1 MSNDRTIGRVVLVD
15 SYKAVVEI
23 DKDIKSLTKTAFTG
37 TYDFARIN
45 SYVIIPVGSSKIV
58 GMISRVQLT
67 EEAEGPT
74 SKTMI
79 VLPQAKRIM
88 TVTMIGTI
96 EERPG
101 GRREFY
107 QGVIS
112 FPALDNPVWFIEKE
126 DLDILFDKSPSG
138 EDSKYRIPIGT
149 SIAFPE
155 YQVRI
160 DPDAFFGKH
169 AAVIGSTGSGK
180 SCTIASLLQSIFE
193 MKDVKNAHFVI
204 LDTNGEYGEVFKGHK
219 QPDDF
224 LHVQEL
230 KIPYWFMN
238 FDDFRILFRASEGTQ
253 APVLHNAILDAKNES
268 AEIKTYSLESQI
280 IENRVRAFKEQINK
294 QGTAQ
299 QTYHNRG
306 NTAKVISEL
315 IKFIEKQ
322 INKRDDNNA
331 KDVFNEIL
339 NELKTLQS
347 NGFDDTQKDTTRNN
361 PNYIGDITTQ
371 ELEAGLKLENKML
384 TEILPKLRAVSQ
396 SKGFELS
403 IDTPSYFE
411 RSNLLG
417 KSLQRAM
424 EVEPG
429 KEDRRL
435 AEYCATLKLRID
447 RFFSD
452 KRYDFLFHEYK
463 KYPHPLASF
472 LRYIFGRLQQAPAN
486 NTFPEEVKTDL
497 PYLNELE
504 GNNRRNYQVIIIDL
518 HLLASEIL
526 ENITALL
533 GRIILDFLQR
543 IRGPAEIKDEN
554 TGEKTPVEE
563 TRGEFPVVLILE
575 EAQNYIK
582 EARSQEQESPS
593 KLVFERIARE
603 GRKYGLSLVIAS
615 QRLSDLSKTALSQCN
630 SFIVHRLQNPEDLR
644 YFREIVPEIHSIL
657 LEQLP
662 SLASQT
668 ALILG
673 ECVRAPMHVKIRT
686 ASPKPQSKNPELWKH
701 WISKAPFEPDFE
713 KICSDW
719 EKGVKEKE

>member
-15 SYKAVVEI
+15 SYKAIVEI
-23 DKDIKSLTKTAFTG
+23 DKDLKSLTKTAFTG

-79 VLPQAKRIM
+79 VLTQAKRIM

-101 GRREFY
+101 GGREFY

-112 FPALDNPVWFIEKE
+112 FPTLDNPVWFIEKE
-126 DLDILFDKSPSG
+126 ELDILFDKSVSG
-138 EDSKYRIPIGT
+138 KDSKYRISIGT

-180 SCTIASLLQSIFE
+180 SCTIASILQSIFE
-193 MKDVKNAHFVI
+193 MENVKNAHFII
-204 LDTNGEYGEVFKGHK
+204 LDTNGEYDKVFKVHK
-219 QPDDF
+219 QPYDF
-224 LHVQEL
+224 LHIRDL

-253 APVLHNAILDAKNES
+253 APVLQTAILHAKNET
-268 AEIKTYSLESQI
+268 AETKIFTIESQVI
-280 IENRVRAFKEQINK
+280 DRMISNLVSQFQNVSGGIYYNRQNAYKSFCSLKSYISSVKTKCATTSNDAAKILDEMINK
-294 QGTAQ
+294 LGELENLA
-299 QTYHNRG
+299 NLKSI
-306 NTAKVISEL
+306 NSEP
-315 IKFIEKQ
+315 
-322 INKRDDNNA
+322 ND
-331 KDVFNEIL
+331 
-339 NELKTLQS
+339 
-347 NGFDDTQKDTTRNN
+347 RNN
-361 PNYIGDITTQ
+361 YKKDIEAE
-371 ELEAGLKLENKML
+371 ELEAVLHIRQDFEKNL
-384 TEILPKLRAVSQ
+384 LPKLRTCGQVT
-396 SKGFELS
+396 GYELNVDS
-403 IDTPSYFE
+403 PSYFD
-411 RSNLLG
+411 RVDFRNR
-417 KSLQRAM
+417 SLQEAM
-424 EVEPG
+424 DVEG
-429 KEDRRL
+429 RGDRRME
-435 AEYCATLKLRID
+435 EYCATLKLRID

-452 KRYDFLFHEYK
+452 KRYDFLFHEYRK
-463 KYPHPLASF
+463 HPHPLASF

-486 NTFPEEVKTDL
+486 NTFPEDVKTDL

-554 TGEKTPVEE
+554 TEEKIQLEE

-603 GRKYGLSLVIAS
+603 GRKYGLSLVVAS
-615 QRLSDLSKTALSQCN
+615 QRLSDLSKVVLSQCN

-644 YFREIVPEIHSIL
+644 YFKEIIPEIHSIL

-701 WISKAPFEPDFE
+701 WIEETPFEPGFE
-713 KICSDW
+713 RICEDW
-719 EKGVKEKE
+719 EKGKK

>member
-15 SYKAVVEI
+15 SYKAIVEI
-23 DKDIKSLTKTAFTG
+23 DKDLKSLTKTAFTG

-58 GMISRVQLT
+58 GVISRVQLT

-96 EERPG
+96 EEKPG
-101 GRREFY
+101 RGQEFY

-126 DLDILFDKSPSG
+126 ELDILFDKSASG
-138 EDSKYRIPIGT
+138 KDSKYRIPIGT

-180 SCTIASLLQSIFE
+180 SCTIASILQSIFE

-204 LDTNGEYGEVFKGHK
+204 LDTNGEYEEVFKVHK
-219 QPDDF
+219 QPYDF
-224 LHVQEL
+224 LHIRDL

-268 AEIKTYSLESQI
+268 AEIKTYFLEIQI
-280 IENRVRAFKEQINK
+280 IENRLRHMLEQLRKTGSGQYYNRSNASETLSEITKFLSEQKDKCSDEFPKNIIEQILREFQELQTK
-294 QGTAQ
+294 AGLEPLQ
-299 QTYHNRG
+299 QDSKSSSYKG
-306 NTAKVISEL
+306 E
-315 IKFIEKQ
+315 IK
-322 INKRDDNNA
+322 
-331 KDVFNEIL
+331 L
-339 NELKTLQS
+339 NELELALEAERKIMSDIIPKLRMVSQS
-347 NGFDDTQKDTTRNN
+347 NGF
-361 PNYIGDITTQ
+361 
-371 ELEAGLKLENKML
+371 
-384 TEILPKLRAVSQ
+384 
-396 SKGFELS
+396 ELS
-403 IDTPSYFE
+403 VDTPSYFE

-435 AEYCATLKLRID
+435 AEYCATLRLRID

-463 KYPHPLASF
+463 KHPHPLASF
-472 LRYIFGRLQQAPAN
+472 LRYVFGRLQQAPAN
-486 NTFPEEVKTDL
+486 NTFHEEVKTDL

-554 TGEKTPVEE
+554 TGEKIQLEE

-603 GRKYGLSLVIAS
+603 GRKYGLSLVVAS
-615 QRLSDLSKTALSQCN
+615 QRLSDLSKVVLSQCN

-686 ASPKPQSKNPELWKH
+686 ASPKPQSKNPDLWKH
-701 WISKAPFEPDFE
+701 WTEATPFEPDFE
-713 KICSDW
+713 RICDDW
-719 EKGVKEKE
+719 EKNKNK

>member
-1 MSNDRTIGRVVLVD
+1 MTNDRTIGRIVLVD
-15 SYKAVVEI
+15 SYKTIIEI
-23 DKDIKSLTKTAFTG
+23 DKDLKSLTKTAFTG

-58 GMISRVQLT
+58 GMINRVQIT

-74 SKTMI
+74 SKTTI
-79 VLPQAKRIM
+79 VLPRAKRTM

-101 GRREFY
+101 GKREFY

-126 DLDILFDKSPSG
+126 ELDILFDKSPTDK
-138 EDSKYRIPIGT
+138 DSKYRIPIGT

-155 YQVRI
+155 YRVRI

-180 SCTIASLLQSIFE
+180 SCTIASILQSILD
-193 MKDVKNAHFVI
+193 MKDVKNAHFII

-238 FDDFRILFRASEGTQ
+238 FDDFRILFKASEGTQ
-253 APVLHNAILDAKNES
+253 APVLRDAIVDAKNES
-268 AEIKTYSLESQI
+268 LQIKAYYLEARI
-280 IENRVRAFKEQINK
+280 IENALRTITTQVERVGAPQI
-294 QGTAQ
+294 
-299 QTYHNRG
+299 HNRR
-306 NTAKVISEL
+306 NAAKTLSIL
-315 IKFIEKQ
+315 IERVKDWWNNCQ
-322 INKRDDNNA
+322 DDKI
-331 KDVFNEIL
+331 KDVFKKLKEKLYSMQTDGGIDASQDQDRIDWDTYNKDMKPDEVENILRIYLDIQENLL
-339 NELKTLQS
+339 NELTMS
-347 NGFDDTQKDTTRNN
+347 NVKKG
-361 PNYIGDITTQ
+361 YDIS
-371 ELEAGLKLENKML
+371 
-384 TEILPKLRAVSQ
+384 V
-396 SKGFELS
+396 
-403 IDTPSYFE
+403 DTPTFFDKTYF
-411 RSNLLG
+411 R
-417 KSLQRAM
+417 KTSLNKAM
-424 EVEPG
+424 EVQPG

-435 AEYCATLKLRID
+435 AEYCATLLLRID
-447 RFFSD
+447 SYFND

-463 KYPHPLASF
+463 KQPHALASF
-472 LRYIFGRLQQAPAN
+472 LRYVFGRLEQTPASN
-486 NTFPEEVKTDL
+486 NSSEDVKKEL
-497 PYLNELE
+497 SYLKKFK
-504 GNNRRNYQVIIIDL
+504 GNDKRNYQVIIIDL

-543 IRGPAEIKDEN
+543 IQGPVEIKGKN
-554 TGEKTPVEE
+554 KGEKIQLDE
-563 TRGEFPVVLILE
+563 TRGEFPVILILE

-582 EARSQEQESPS
+582 ETRNQEQESPS
-593 KLVFERIARE
+593 KVVFERIARE
-603 GRKYGLSLVIAS
+603 GRKYGLSLVVAS
-615 QRLSDLSKTALSQCN
+615 QRLSDLSRIVLSQCN

-644 YFREIVPEIHSIL
+644 YFREIVPAIHSTL

-701 WISKAPFEPDFE
+701 WISQAPFEPDFE

-719 EKGVKEKE
+719 EKGVRGTN

>member
-1 MSNDRTIGRVVLVD
+1 MGDDRTIGRVVLVD

-23 DKDIKSLTKTAFTG
+23 DKDLKSLTKTAFTG

-45 SYVIIPVGSSKIV
+45 SYIIIPVGSSKIV

-88 TVTMIGTI
+88 TVIMIGTI

-101 GRREFY
+101 GKREFY

-126 DLDILFDKSPSG
+126 ELDILFDKIPTSC
-138 EDSKYRIPIGT
+138 ECRYRVPIGT

-155 YQVRI
+155 YHVRI

-169 AAVIGSTGSGK
+169 AAVIGSTGAGK
-180 SCTIASLLQSIFE
+180 SCTITSILQSILDME
-193 MKDVKNAHFVI
+193 VVKNAHFVI
-204 LDTNGEYGEVFKGHK
+204 LDTNGEYGEVFKGRK

-224 LHVQEL
+224 LHIQEL

-238 FDDFRILFRASEGTQ
+238 FDDFRVLFRASEGTQ
-253 APVLHNAILDAKNES
+253 APVLQTAILHAKNEV
-268 AEIKTYSLESQI
+268 AETKIFTIESQVI
-280 IENRVRAFKEQINK
+280 DRMIGNLVSQFQNTGGGIYYNR
-294 QGTAQ
+294 
-299 QTYHNRG
+299 HNAYKSFCSLKSYIS
-306 NTAKVISEL
+306 TVKAKCATTSH
-315 IKFIEKQ
+315 
-322 INKRDDNNA
+322 DA
-331 KDVFNEIL
+331 ATIL
-339 NELKTLQS
+339 NQMIDKL
-347 NGFDDTQKDTTRNN
+347 G
-361 PNYIGDITTQ
+361 
-371 ELEAGLKLENKML
+371 ELENLANLKSTNSDPNDRDNYKKDIEAEE
-384 TEILPKLRAVSQ
+384 TEAVLLMRQDFEKNHLPKLRTCGQAT
-396 SKGFELS
+396 GYELNVDS
-403 IDTPSYFE
+403 PSYFD
-411 RSNLLG
+411 RIDFRNR
-417 KSLQRAM
+417 SLQEAM
-424 EVEPG
+424 DVEG
-429 KEDRRL
+429 RGDRRME
-435 AEYCATLKLRID
+435 EYCATLKLRID

-463 KYPHPLASF
+463 KHPHALASF
-472 LRYIFGRLQQAPAN
+472 LRYVFGRMEQAPKN
-486 NTFPEEVKTDL
+486 ITIDEDVKKDL
-497 PYLNELE
+497 SYLKQFK
-504 GNNRRNYQVIIIDL
+504 GDDKRNYQVIIIDL

-543 IRGPAEIKDEN
+543 IRGPAEIIDEN
-554 TGEKTPVEE
+554 TGGKSQLEE

-582 EARSQEQESPS
+582 ESKTQEQESPS
-593 KLVFERIARE
+593 KVVFERIARE
-603 GRKYGLSLVIAS
+603 GRKYGLSLVVAS
-615 QRLSDLSKTALSQCN
+615 QRLSDLSRIVLSQCN

-644 YFREIVPEIHSIL
+644 YFREIVPAIHSTL

-673 ECVRAPMHVKIRT
+673 ECVRAPMHIKIRT

-701 WISKAPFEPDFE
+701 WTTKPVFEPDFE
-713 KICSDW
+713 KICEDW
-719 EKGVKEKE
+719 EKGVKDTD

>member
-1 MSNDRTIGRVVLVD
+1 MSSDRTIGRVVLVD

-23 DKDIKSLTKTAFTG
+23 DSDLKSLTKTAFTG

-58 GMISRVQLT
+58 GMITRVQLT

-74 SKTMI
+74 SKTTI
-79 VLPQAKRIM
+79 VLPQAKRMM

-101 GRREFY
+101 GTQEFY
-107 QGVIS
+107 QGVTS
-112 FPALDNPVWFIEKE
+112 FPALDNPVWFIEKQE
-126 DLDILFDKSPSG
+126 LDVLFDKSPIAC
-138 EDSKYRIPIGT
+138 ECKYRISIGI
-149 SIAFPE
+149 SLPFPE

-180 SCTIASLLQSIFE
+180 SCTIAALLQSIFE
-193 MKDVKNAHFVI
+193 TKDVKNAHFII
-204 LDTNGEYGEVFKGHK
+204 LDTNGEYGHVFKGIR

-224 LHVQEL
+224 LHIQEL

-238 FDDFRILFRASEGTQ
+238 FEDFRILFRASEGTQ
-253 APVLHNAILDAKNES
+253 APVLQQAILDAKNES
-268 AEIKTYSLESQI
+268 AEIKTYNLEIQI
-280 IENRVRAFKEQINK
+280 IENRLRHMLEHLKKTGSGQYYNRSNASGTLSEIINFLTEQKDKCSDDDTQNILNDFLREFQELQTKAGLETTQQDNKASDYKKE
-294 QGTAQ
+294 
-299 QTYHNRG
+299 
-306 NTAKVISEL
+306 
-315 IKFIEKQ
+315 IK
-322 INKRDDNNA
+322 
-331 KDVFNEIL
+331 L
-339 NELKTLQS
+339 NELESALETERKIMS
-347 NGFDDTQKDTTRNN
+347 NL
-361 PNYIGDITTQ
+361 I
-371 ELEAGLKLENKML
+371 
-384 TEILPKLRAVSQ
+384 PKLRMVSQ
-396 SKGFELS
+396 SKDFILS
-403 IDTPSYFE
+403 VDTPSYFE

-429 KEDRRL
+429 KEDRKL

-452 KRYDFLFHEYK
+452 KRYDFLFQEYK
-463 KYPHPLASF
+463 KHDNSLASF
-472 LRYIFGRLQQAPAN
+472 LRYVLGRFQQAPAN
-486 NTFPEEVKTDL
+486 KSPDKAKETL
-497 PYLNELE
+497 PYLKELE
-504 GNNRRNYQVIIIDL
+504 ETNKRNYQVTIIDL

-543 IRGPAEIKDEN
+543 IK
-554 TGEKTPVEE
+554 GEDRCK
-563 TRGEFPVVLILE
+563 FPVVLILE

-582 EARSQEQESPS
+582 EARIQEQESPS
-593 KLVFERIARE
+593 KIVFERIARE
-603 GRKYGLSLVIAS
+603 GRKYGLSLVVAS
-615 QRLSDLSKTALSQCN
+615 QRLSDLSKTVLSQCN
-630 SFIVHRLQNPEDLR
+630 SFIVHRLQNPDDLR
-644 YFREIVPEIHSIL
+644 YFGSIVPAIHSSL
-657 LEQLP
+657 LDQLP

-686 ASPKPQSKNPELWKH
+686 ADPKTDSENPKLWDH
-701 WISKAPFEPDFE
+701 WTSDTPFEPDFE
-713 KICSDW
+713 KICSAW
-719 EKGVKEKE
+719 ERGDKQIKESDS

>member
-1 MSNDRTIGRVVLVD
+1 MSNDRTIGRIVLVD
-15 SYKAVVEI
+15 SYKAIVEI
-23 DKDIKSLTKTAFTG
+23 DKDLKSLTKTAFTG

-74 SKTMI
+74 SKTTI
-79 VLPQAKRIM
+79 VLPEAKRIM

-96 EERPG
+96 GERPEG
-101 GRREFY
+101 KQEFY

-126 DLDILFDKSPSG
+126 ELDILFDKSPSG

-149 SIAFPE
+149 SIVFPE

-180 SCTIASLLQSIFE
+180 SCTIASILQSIFE
-193 MKDVKNAHFVI
+193 MKNVKNAHFVI
-204 LDTNGEYGEVFKGHK
+204 LDTNGEYGEVFKGRK
-219 QPDDF
+219 QPYDF
-224 LHVQEL
+224 LHIKDL

-238 FDDFRILFRASEGTQ
+238 FDDFRTLFKASEGTQ
-253 APVLHNAILDAKNES
+253 APVLRDAIVDAKNES
-268 AEIKTYSLESQI
+268 LQIKTYNLEARI
-280 IENRVRAFKEQINK
+280 IENALRSVSAQVERTGNQQMHNRRNAAKTISKLIDRVRDWEANCSDPQIKEVFKKIIEKLSNMQSAGGIDTSQDQDSIDWN
-294 QGTAQ
+294 
-299 QTYHNRG
+299 TYKKDMKPDEVENIFR
-306 NTAKVISEL
+306 ISED
-315 IKFIEKQ
+315 IEE
-322 INKRDDNNA
+322 NL
-331 KDVFNEIL
+331 L
-339 NELKTLQS
+339 NELTMS
-347 NGFDDTQKDTTRNN
+347 SVTRG
-361 PNYIGDITTQ
+361 YDIS
-371 ELEAGLKLENKML
+371 
-384 TEILPKLRAVSQ
+384 V
-396 SKGFELS
+396 
-403 IDTPSYFE
+403 DTPTFFDKTYF
-411 RSNLLG
+411 RKTSINN
-417 KSLQRAM
+417 AM
-424 EVEPG
+424 EVQPG

-435 AEYCATLKLRID
+435 AEYCATLLLRID
-447 RFFSD
+447 SYFND

-463 KYPHPLASF
+463 KHPHSLALF
-472 LRYIFGRLQQAPAN
+472 LRYIFGRLQETPKDT
-486 NTFPEEVKTDL
+486 TFSKDAKADL
-497 PYLNELE
+497 PYLNEFE
-504 GNNRRNYQVIIIDL
+504 GNNKGNYQIIIIDL
-518 HLLASEIL
+518 HLLATEIL

-543 IRGPAEIKDEN
+543 IRGSAEIKDEN
-554 TGEKTPVEE
+554 TGKTIRLEE

-686 ASPKPQSKNPELWKH
+686 AFPKPQSKNPELWKH
-701 WISKAPFEPDFE
+701 WTSEPVYEPDFE
-713 KICSDW
+713 KICDDW
-719 EKGVKEKE
+719 EKGVKNAE

>member
-15 SYKAVVEI
+15 SYKVIVEI
-23 DKDIKSLTKTAFTG
+23 DKDLKSLTKTAFTG

-45 SYVIIPVGSSKIV
+45 SYVIIPVGSAKIV

-112 FPALDNPVWFIEKE
+112 FPTLDSPVWFIEKE
-126 DLDILFDKSPSG
+126 ELDILFDKSPTDK
-138 EDSKYRIPIGT
+138 DSKYRIPVGT

-155 YQVRI
+155 YHVRI
-160 DPDAFFGKH
+160 DSDAFFGKH

-180 SCTIASLLQSIFE
+180 SCTIAAILQSIIKE
-193 MKDVKNAHFVI
+193 KKVKNAHFVI
-204 LDTNGEYGEVFKGHK
+204 LDTNGEYGEAFKDHRD
-219 QPDDF
+219 PDEF
-224 LHVQEL
+224 LHIQDI

-238 FDDFRILFRASEGTQ
+238 FDDFQILFKASEGTQ
-253 APVLHNAILDAKNES
+253 VPVLHNAILDAKNES
-268 AEIKTYSLESQI
+268 AEIKTYYLEIQI
-280 IENRVRAFKEQINK
+280 IENRLRHLLEQLGK
-294 QGTAQ
+294 TGKGQ
-299 QTYHNRG
+299 YYNRS
-306 NTAKVISEL
+306 NASKTLSDI
-315 IKFIEKQ
+315 IKFLSERKDKSLDVYPKNILGGILKEFEELQIKAGLESSQQDSSASDYKKDIE
-322 INKRDDNNA
+322 
-331 KDVFNEIL
+331 L
-339 NELKTLQS
+339 NELEFALKTES
-347 NGFDDTQKDTTRNN
+347 K
-361 PNYIGDITTQ
+361 ITTDF
-371 ELEAGLKLENKML
+371 
-384 TEILPKLRAVSQ
+384 LPTLRMVSQ
-396 SKGFELS
+396 SKDFTLS
-403 IDTPSYFE
+403 VDTPSYFA

-424 EVEPG
+424 EAEPG

-435 AEYCATLKLRID
+435 AEYCATMKLRID

-452 KRYDFLFHEYK
+452 KRYDFLFHEYRK
-463 KYPHPLASF
+463 HPDSLASF
-472 LRYIFGRLQQAPAN
+472 LRYVLGRLQQAPENDAN
-486 NTFPEEVKTDL
+486 FEEAKVDL
-497 PYLNELE
+497 PYLEELGE
-504 GNNRRNYQVIIIDL
+504 DKRNYQIIVIDL

-543 IRGPAEIKDEN
+543 IRGPAEIEDEN
-554 TGEKTPVEE
+554 TGKKIRLEE
-563 TRGEFPVVLILE
+563 TRGEFPVVLVLE

-582 EARSQEQESPS
+582 ESKSQEQESPS
-593 KLVFERIARE
+593 QVVFERIARE
-603 GRKYGLSLVIAS
+603 GRKYGLSLVVAS
-615 QRLSDLSKTALSQCN
+615 QRLSDLSKIVLSQCN

-644 YFREIVPEIHSIL
+644 YFREIVPEIHSTL

-686 ASPKPQSKNPELWKH
+686 ADPKPQSKNPELWKH
-701 WISKAPFEPDFE
+701 WTAKSPFEPDFE
-713 KICSDW
+713 RICREW

>member
-15 SYKAVVEI
+15 SYKVIVEI

-58 GMISRVQLT
+58 GMISRIQLT

-101 GRREFY
+101 GKREFY

-126 DLDILFDKSPSG
+126 ELDILFDKSPSG
-138 EDSKYRIPIGT
+138 RDSKYRIPIGT

-180 SCTIASLLQSIFE
+180 SCTIASILQSIFE

-224 LHVQEL
+224 LHIQEL

-280 IENRVRAFKEQINK
+280 IENRVRHLLEQLRKTGTGQYYNRSNASETLREITSYLNNQVEK
-294 QGTAQ
+294 CSDGYAKNILGHVLREFQELQTKAGLETAQ
-299 QTYHNRG
+299 QDSKAPHY
-306 NTAKVISEL
+306 KKEL
-315 IKFIEKQ
+315 K
-322 INKRDDNNA
+322 
-331 KDVFNEIL
+331 L
-339 NELKTLQS
+339 NELES
-347 NGFDDTQKDTTRNN
+347 AM
-361 PNYIGDITTQ
+361 
-371 ELEAGLKLENKML
+371 E
-384 TEILPKLRAVSQ
+384 TERKIMSDLIPKLRMVSQ
-396 SKGFELS
+396 SKGFTLS
-403 IDTPSYFE
+403 VDTPSYFE

-463 KYPHPLASF
+463 KYDQSLASF
-472 LRYIFGRLQQAPAN
+472 LRYVFGRLQQAPASN
-486 NTFPEEVKTDL
+486 RFPEEVKTDL
-497 PYLNELE
+497 PYLKELE
-504 GNNRRNYQVIIIDL
+504 GNDKRNYQVIIIDL

-543 IRGPAEIKDEN
+543 IKGADRCK
-554 TGEKTPVEE
+554 
-563 TRGEFPVVLILE
+563 FPVVLILE

-582 EARSQEQESPS
+582 ESRTQEQESPS
-593 KLVFERIARE
+593 KIVFERVARE
-603 GRKYGLSLVIAS
+603 GRKYGLSLVVAS
-615 QRLSDLSKTALSQCN
+615 QRLSDLSKIVLSQCN

-644 YFREIVPEIHSIL
+644 YFREIVPEIHSTL

-686 ASPKPQSKNPELWKH
+686 ASPKPQSENPMLWDH
-701 WISKAPFEPDFE
+701 WTAGTPFEPDFE

-719 EKGVKEKE
+719 EKGVKEESK

>member
-15 SYKAVVEI
+15 SYKAIVEI
-23 DKDIKSLTKTAFTG
+23 DKDLKSLTKTAFTG
-37 TYDFARIN
+37 TYDFAKIN

-79 VLPQAKRIM
+79 VLPEAKRIM

-101 GRREFY
+101 GKREFF

-112 FPALDNPVWFIEKE
+112 FPTLDNPVWFIEKE
-126 DLDILFDKSPSG
+126 ELDILFDKSSSG
-138 EDSKYRIPIGT
+138 DNSKYKIPIGT
-149 SIAFPE
+149 SVAFPE

-160 DPDAFFGKH
+160 DPDTFFGKH

-180 SCTIASLLQSIFE
+180 SCTIASILQSIFE
-193 MKDVKNAHFVI
+193 MNEVKNAHFII
-204 LDTNGEYGEVFKGHK
+204 LDTNGEYAEAFKGRK
-219 QPDDF
+219 DVLYIKD
-224 LHVQEL
+224 L

-238 FDDFRILFRASEGTQ
+238 FDDFRILFKASEGTQ
-253 APVLHNAILDAKNES
+253 APVLRDAIVDAKNES
-268 AEIKTYSLESQI
+268 LQIKTYNLEARI
-280 IENRVRAFKEQINK
+280 IENALRSISAQVERTGNQQI
-294 QGTAQ
+294 
-299 QTYHNRG
+299 HNRR
-306 NTAKVISEL
+306 NAAKTISKL
-315 IKFIEKQ
+315 IDRIKDWEVNCSDTKIKEVFKKIIEKLSNMQ
-322 INKRDDNNA
+322 SAGGIDTSQDQDSIDWNTYK
-331 KDVFNEIL
+331 KDMKPDEVENIFRISQDIEENLL
-339 NELKTLQS
+339 NELTMS
-347 NGFDDTQKDTTRNN
+347 SVARG
-361 PNYIGDITTQ
+361 YDIS
-371 ELEAGLKLENKML
+371 
-384 TEILPKLRAVSQ
+384 V
-396 SKGFELS
+396 
-403 IDTPSYFE
+403 DTPTFFDKTYF
-411 RSNLLG
+411 RKTSISN
-417 KSLQRAM
+417 AM
-424 EVEPG
+424 EVQPG

-435 AEYCATLKLRID
+435 AEYCATLLLRID
-447 RFFSD
+447 SYFND

-463 KYPHPLASF
+463 KYPDSLAFF
-472 LRYIFGRLQQAPAN
+472 LRYILGRLKQASVN
-486 NTFPEEVKTDL
+486 NTFPDDVKAYL
-497 PYLNELE
+497 PYLKEFE
-504 GNNRRNYQVIIIDL
+504 ESDKRNYQIIIIDL

-543 IRGPAEIKDEN
+543 IRGPVELKDEN
-554 TGEKTPVEE
+554 TGKTLQLKE

-644 YFREIVPEIHSIL
+644 YFREIVPEINSIL

-686 ASPKPQSKNPELWKH
+686 ASPKPQSKNPEIWKH
-701 WISKAPFEPDFE
+701 WTSKPVFEPDFE
-713 KICSDW
+713 MICAEW
-719 EKGVKEKE
+719 EKGKKNE

>member
-1 MSNDRTIGRVVLVD
+1 MNNDRTIGRVVLVD
-15 SYKAVVEI
+15 SYKVIVEI

-45 SYVIIPVGSSKIV
+45 SYVIIPVGTSRIV

-67 EEAEGPT
+67 EEVEGPT
-74 SKTMI
+74 SKTTTI
-79 VLPQAKRIM
+79 VLPEAKRIM
-88 TVTMIGTI
+88 TVIMIGTI

-101 GRREFY
+101 GKREFY

-126 DLDILFDKSPSG
+126 ELDIFFDKSPSD

-180 SCTIASLLQSIFE
+180 SCTIASILQAIFE
-193 MKDVKNAHFVI
+193 MKNVKNAHFVI
-204 LDTNGEYGEVFKGHK
+204 LDTNGEYGEVFKGRE
-219 QPDDF
+219 QPYDF
-224 LHVQEL
+224 LYIKDL

-238 FDDFRILFRASEGTQ
+238 FDDFRILFKASEGTQ
-253 APVLHNAILDAKNES
+253 APVLHSAILDAKNES

-280 IENRVRAFKEQINK
+280 IENRIIFFKEQIKK

-299 QTYHNRG
+299 ETYHNRA
-306 NTAKVISEL
+306 NASKVISEL
-315 IKFIEKQ
+315 IKFIEEQVK
-322 INKRDDNNA
+322 KCEDNDA
-331 KDVFNEIL
+331 KGVFNEIL
-339 NELKTLQS
+339 SELKNFQAS
-347 NGFDDTQKDTTRNN
+347 GFDDTQKESKNN
-361 PNYIGDITTQ
+361 PNYKRDITTQ
-371 ELEAGLKLENKML
+371 ELEAGLNLKDKILK
-384 TEILPKLRAVSQ
+384 ILPKLRAVSQ

-403 IDTPSYFE
+403 VDTPSYFE
-411 RSNLLG
+411 RANLLG
-417 KSLQRAM
+417 KSIQRAM

-463 KYPHPLASF
+463 KHDNSLSSF
-472 LRYIFGRLQQAPAN
+472 LRYVLGRLQQALAN
-486 NTFPEEVKTDL
+486 NIFPGQVKTDL
-497 PYLNELE
+497 PYLKELE
-504 GNNRRNYQVIIIDL
+504 GNDKKNYQVIIIDL

-543 IRGPAEIKDEN
+543 IKGSERCK
-554 TGEKTPVEE
+554 
-563 TRGEFPVVLILE
+563 FPVVLILE

-582 EARSQEQESPS
+582 ESRTQEQESPS

-603 GRKYGLSLVIAS
+603 GRKYGLSLIIAS
-615 QRLSDLSKTALSQCN
+615 QRLSDLSKTVLSQCN

-644 YFREIVPEIHSIL
+644 YFREIVPEIHSTL

-686 ASPKPQSKNPELWKH
+686 ASPKPQSENPKLWKH
-701 WISKAPFEPDFE
+701 WTEDNPFEPNFE
-713 KICSDW
+713 GICDNW
-719 EKGVKEKE
+719 EKGRNTE

>member
-1 MSNDRTIGRVVLVD
+1 MSNDRTIGRIVLVD
-15 SYKAVVEI
+15 SYKAIVEI
-23 DKDIKSLTKTAFTG
+23 DKDLKSLTKTAFTG

-45 SYVIIPVGSSKIV
+45 SYVIIPVGNSKIV
-58 GMISRVQLT
+58 GMISSVQLT

-79 VLPQAKRIM
+79 VLPNAKRIM

-101 GRREFY
+101 GRREFF

-126 DLDILFDKSPSG
+126 ELDILFDKSPSG
-138 EDSKYRIPIGT
+138 ENSKYRIPIGT

-180 SCTIASLLQSIFE
+180 SCTIASILQSIFE

-204 LDTNGEYGEVFKGHK
+204 LDTNGEYGEVFKGRK

-224 LHVQEL
+224 LYIQEV

-238 FDDFRILFRASEGTQ
+238 FDDFRMLFKASEGTQ
-253 APVLHNAILDAKNES
+253 APVLRDAIVDAKNES
-268 AEIKTYSLESQI
+268 LQIKAYNLETRVIENALGTLSSQVERTGKQQIHNRRNAAKTISKLIERIKDWEANCSDTKIKEVFKKI
-280 IENRVRAFKEQINK
+280 IEQLSNLQSAGGIDTSQDQDSIDWN
-294 QGTAQ
+294 
-299 QTYHNRG
+299 TYKKDMQPDEVENIFR
-306 NTAKVISEL
+306 ISQD
-315 IKFIEKQ
+315 IEE
-322 INKRDDNNA
+322 NL
-331 KDVFNEIL
+331 L
-339 NELKTLQS
+339 NELTMSSLTK
-347 NGFDDTQKDTTRNN
+347 G
-361 PNYIGDITTQ
+361 YDIS
-371 ELEAGLKLENKML
+371 
-384 TEILPKLRAVSQ
+384 V
-396 SKGFELS
+396 
-403 IDTPSYFE
+403 DTPTFFDKTYF
-411 RSNLLG
+411 RKISIN
-417 KSLQRAM
+417 KAM
-424 EVEPG
+424 EVQPG

-435 AEYCATLKLRID
+435 AEYCATLLLRID
-447 RFFSD
+447 SYFND

-463 KYPHPLASF
+463 KHPHSLASF
-472 LRYIFGRLQQAPAN
+472 LRYIFGRLQQIPKN
-486 NTFPEEVKTDL
+486 TTFPEDAKADL
-497 PYLNELE
+497 PYLNEFE
-504 GNNRRNYQVIIIDL
+504 GNNKRNYQIIIIDL
-518 HLLASEIL
+518 HLLATEIL

-543 IRGPAEIKDEN
+543 IRGPEEIKDEN
-554 TGEKTPVEE
+554 TGKTVQLEE

-582 EARSQEQESPS
+582 EARGQEQESPS

-644 YFREIVPEIHSIL
+644 YFREIVPEIHSVL

-668 ALILG
+668 ALVLG

-701 WISKAPFEPDFE
+701 WTSKPVFEPDFE
-713 KICSDW
+713 RICSDW
-719 EKGVKEKE
+719 EKGVKNSE

>member
-15 SYKAVVEI
+15 SYKAIVEI
-23 DKDIKSLTKTAFTG
+23 DKDLKSLTKTAFTG
-37 TYDFARIN
+37 TYDFAKIN

-58 GMISRVQLT
+58 GMIGRVQLT

-79 VLPQAKRIM
+79 VLPEAKRIM

-101 GRREFY
+101 GKREFF

-112 FPALDNPVWFIEKE
+112 FPTLDNPVWFIEKE
-126 DLDILFDKSPSG
+126 ELDILFDKSSSG
-138 EDSKYRIPIGT
+138 DNSKYKIPIGT
-149 SIAFPE
+149 SVAFPE

-160 DPDAFFGKH
+160 DPDTFFGKH

-180 SCTIASLLQSIFE
+180 SCTIASILQSIFE
-193 MKDVKNAHFVI
+193 MNEVKNAHFII
-204 LDTNGEYGEVFKGHK
+204 LDTNGEYTEAFKGRK
-219 QPDDF
+219 DVLYIKD
-224 LHVQEL
+224 L

-238 FDDFRILFRASEGTQ
+238 FDDFRVLFKASEGTQ

-268 AEIKTYSLESQI
+268 AEIKTYFLEIQI
-280 IENRVRAFKEQINK
+280 IENRLRHMLEQLRK
-294 QGTAQ
+294 TGTGQ
-299 QTYHNRG
+299 YYNRS
-306 NTAKVISEL
+306 NASETL
-315 IKFIEKQ
+315 SGIIKFLSERKDKCPDEFPKKI
-322 INKRDDNNA
+322 IDDILKEFQELQTKA
-331 KDVFNEIL
+331 GLESSQQDSKGSGYKGEIKI
-339 NELKTLQS
+339 NEL
-347 NGFDDTQKDTTRNN
+347 
-361 PNYIGDITTQ
+361 
-371 ELEAGLKLENKML
+371 ELALE
-384 TEILPKLRAVSQ
+384 TEHKIMSDLVPKLRMA
-396 SKGFELS
+396 SKSEGFLLS
-403 IDTPSYFE
+403 VDTPSYFE

-463 KYPHPLASF
+463 KHPHSLASF
-472 LRYIFGRLQQAPAN
+472 LRYIFGRLQQTPKDT
-486 NTFPEEVKTDL
+486 TFPEEAKADL
-497 PYLNELE
+497 PYLNEFE
-504 GNNRRNYQVIIIDL
+504 GNNKRNYQIIIIDL
-518 HLLASEIL
+518 HLLATEIL

-543 IRGPAEIKDEN
+543 IRGRAEIKDEN
-554 TGEKTPVEE
+554 TGTTVQLEE

-575 EAQNYIK
+575 EAQNYLK
-582 EARSQEQESPS
+582 ETKNQEQESPS

-644 YFREIVPEIHSIL
+644 YFREIVSEIHSIL

-686 ASPKPQSKNPELWKH
+686 ASPKPQSKNPEIWKH
-701 WISKAPFEPDFE
+701 WTSQPVFEPDFE
-713 KICSDW
+713 TICVEW
-719 EKGVKEKE
+719 EKGKKNE

>member
-1 MSNDRTIGRVVLVD
+1 MTNDRTIGRIVLVD
-15 SYKAVVEI
+15 SYKTIIEI
-23 DKDIKSLTKTAFTG
+23 DKDLKSLTKTAFTG

-58 GMISRVQLT
+58 GMINRVQIT

-74 SKTMI
+74 SKTTI
-79 VLPQAKRIM
+79 VLPRAKRIM

-126 DLDILFDKSPSG
+126 ELDILFDKSPTDK
-138 EDSKYRIPIGT
+138 DSKYRIPIGT

-180 SCTIASLLQSIFE
+180 SCTIASILQSILD
-193 MKDVKNAHFVI
+193 MKDVKNAHFII

-238 FDDFRILFRASEGTQ
+238 FDDFRILFKASEGTQ
-253 APVLHNAILDAKNES
+253 APVLRDAIIDAKNES
-268 AEIKTYSLESQI
+268 LQIKTYFLEARI
-280 IENRVRAFKEQINK
+280 IENALRTITTQVERT
-294 QGTAQ
+294 GAQ
-299 QTYHNRG
+299 QLHNRR
-306 NTAKVISEL
+306 NAAKTLSTL
-315 IKFIEKQ
+315 IERVKDWWNDCQ
-322 INKRDDNNA
+322 NNKI
-331 KDVFNEIL
+331 KDVFKKLEEKLYSMQTNGGIDTSQDQDRIDWDTYRKDMKPDEVENILRISQDIQGNLL
-339 NELKTLQS
+339 NELTMS
-347 NGFDDTQKDTTRNN
+347 
-361 PNYIGDITTQ
+361 DIT
-371 ELEAGLKLENKML
+371 
-384 TEILPKLRAVSQ
+384 
-396 SKGFELS
+396 KGYDIS
-403 IDTPSYFE
+403 VDTPIFFDKTYF
-411 RSNLLG
+411 R
-417 KSLQRAM
+417 KTSLNKAM
-424 EVEPG
+424 EVQPG

-435 AEYCATLKLRID
+435 AEYCATLLLRID
-447 RFFSD
+447 SYFND

-463 KYPHPLASF
+463 KHPHALASF
-472 LRYIFGRLQQAPAN
+472 LRYVFGRLEQAPAS
-486 NTFPEEVKTDL
+486 NTISEDVKGGL
-497 PYLNELE
+497 SYLKKFT
-504 GNNRRNYQVIIIDL
+504 GNDKKNYQVIIIDL

-554 TGEKTPVEE
+554 TGEKKQLEE

-582 EARSQEQESPS
+582 ESKTQEQESPS
-593 KLVFERIARE
+593 KVVFERIARE
-603 GRKYGLSLVIAS
+603 GRKYGLSLVVAS
-615 QRLSDLSKTALSQCN
+615 QRLNDLSRIVLSQCN

-644 YFREIVPEIHSIL
+644 YFREIVPAIHSIL

-673 ECVRAPMHVKIRT
+673 ECVRAPMHIKIRD

-713 KICSDW
+713 EICSDW

>member
-1 MSNDRTIGRVVLVD
+1 MTNDRAIGRIVLVD
-15 SYKAVVEI
+15 SYKAIVEI
-23 DKDIKSLTKTAFTG
+23 DKDLKSLTKTAFTG

-58 GMISRVQLT
+58 GMINRVQLT

-74 SKTMI
+74 SKTTI

-101 GRREFY
+101 GEREFY

-126 DLDILFDKSPSG
+126 ELDILFDKSPTDK
-138 EDSKYRIPIGT
+138 DSKYRIPIGT

-180 SCTIASLLQSIFE
+180 SCTIAAILQSILNIE
-193 MKDVKNAHFVI
+193 DVKNAHFVI
-204 LDTNGEYGEVFKGHK
+204 LDTNGEYGEVFKSHK
-219 QPDDF
+219 HPDDF
-224 LHVQEL
+224 LHIQEL

-238 FDDFRILFRASEGTQ
+238 FDDFRSLFRASEGTQ

-268 AEIKTYSLESQI
+268 AEIKTYFLEIQI
-280 IENRVRAFKEQINK
+280 IENRLRHMLEQLRK
-294 QGTAQ
+294 TGSGQ
-299 QTYHNRG
+299 YYNRSNASKTLSG
-306 NTAKVISEL
+306 I
-315 IKFIEKQ
+315 IKFLSEQKDKCLDEFPRNTIEEILKEFQ
-322 INKRDDNNA
+322 ELQTKAGLEASQQDSKSSSYKGEIN
-331 KDVFNEIL
+331 L
-339 NELKTLQS
+339 NELES
-347 NGFDDTQKDTTRNN
+347 A
-361 PNYIGDITTQ
+361 
-371 ELEAGLKLENKML
+371 LEAERKIMSDL
-384 TEILPKLRAVSQ
+384 IPKLRMFSH
-396 SKGFELS
+396 SKGFVLS
-403 IDTPSYFE
+403 VDTPSYFE

-452 KRYDFLFHEYK
+452 KRYDFLFHEYQK
-463 KYPHPLASF
+463 HPNALASF
-472 LRYIFGRLQQAPAN
+472 LRYVFGRLEQAPVS
-486 NTFPEEVKTDL
+486 NTISEDVKKGL
-497 PYLNELE
+497 SYLKKFE
-504 GNNRRNYQVIIIDL
+504 GNDKRNYQVIIIDL

-543 IRGPAEIKDEN
+543 TRGPAEIKDGS
-554 TGEKTPVEE
+554 TGEKKQLEE
-563 TRGEFPVVLILE
+563 TRGEFPVILILE
-575 EAQNYIK
+575 ESQNYIK
-582 EARSQEQESPS
+582 ESKTQEQESPS
-593 KLVFERIARE
+593 KAVFERIARE
-603 GRKYGLSLVIAS
+603 GRKYGLSLVVAS
-615 QRLSDLSKTALSQCN
+615 QRLSDLSRIVLSQCN

-644 YFREIVPEIHSIL
+644 YFREIVPAIHSTL

-673 ECVRAPMHVKIRT
+673 ECVRAPMHIKIRT

-701 WISKAPFEPDFE
+701 WISKTPFEPDFE

-719 EKGVKEKE
+719 EKGVKDID

>member
-15 SYKAVVEI
+15 SYKVIVEI

-58 GMISRVQLT
+58 GMISRIQLT

-101 GRREFY
+101 GKREFY

-112 FPALDNPVWFIEKE
+112 FPALDNSVWFIEKE
-126 DLDILFDKSPSG
+126 ELDILFDKSPSG
-138 EDSKYRIPIGT
+138 RDSKYRIPIGT

-180 SCTIASLLQSIFE
+180 SCTIASILQSIFE

-224 LHVQEL
+224 LHIQEL

-280 IENRVRAFKEQINK
+280 IENRVRHLLEQLRKTGTGQYYNRSNASETLREITSYLNNQVEK
-294 QGTAQ
+294 CSDGYAKNILGHVLREFQELQTKAGLETAQ
-299 QTYHNRG
+299 QDSKAPHY
-306 NTAKVISEL
+306 KKEL
-315 IKFIEKQ
+315 K
-322 INKRDDNNA
+322 
-331 KDVFNEIL
+331 L
-339 NELKTLQS
+339 NELES
-347 NGFDDTQKDTTRNN
+347 AM
-361 PNYIGDITTQ
+361 
-371 ELEAGLKLENKML
+371 E
-384 TEILPKLRAVSQ
+384 TERKIMSDLIPKLRMVSQ
-396 SKGFELS
+396 SKGFTLS
-403 IDTPSYFE
+403 VDTPSYFE

-463 KYPHPLASF
+463 KYDQSLASF
-472 LRYIFGRLQQAPAN
+472 LRYVFGRLQQAPASN
-486 NTFPEEVKTDL
+486 RFPEEVKTDL
-497 PYLNELE
+497 PYLKELE
-504 GNNRRNYQVIIIDL
+504 GNDKRNYQVIIIDL

-543 IRGPAEIKDEN
+543 IKGADRCK
-554 TGEKTPVEE
+554 
-563 TRGEFPVVLILE
+563 FPVVLILE

-582 EARSQEQESPS
+582 ESRTQEQESPS
-593 KLVFERIARE
+593 KIVFERVARE
-603 GRKYGLSLVIAS
+603 GRKYGLSLVVAS
-615 QRLSDLSKTALSQCN
+615 QRLSDLSKIVLSQCN

-644 YFREIVPEIHSIL
+644 YFREIVPEIHSTL

-686 ASPKPQSKNPELWKH
+686 ASPKPQSENPMLWDH
-701 WISKAPFEPDFE
+701 WTAGTPFEPDFE

-719 EKGVKEKE
+719 EKGVKEESK

>member
-15 SYKAVVEI
+15 SYKVIVEI
-23 DKDIKSLTKTAFTG
+23 DKDLKSLTKTAFTG

-45 SYVIIPVGSSKIV
+45 SYVIIPVGTSKIV

-101 GRREFY
+101 GKREFY

-126 DLDILFDKSPSG
+126 ELDILFDKSSLG
-138 EDSKYRIPIGT
+138 RDSKYRISIGT

-180 SCTIASLLQSIFE
+180 SCTIASILQSIFE

-204 LDTNGEYGEVFKGHK
+204 LDTNGEYGEVFKGYR
-219 QPDDF
+219 QSDDF
-224 LHVQEL
+224 LHIREL

-268 AEIKTYSLESQI
+268 AEIKTYFLEIQL
-280 IENRVRAFKEQINK
+280 IENRLRHMLEQLRKTGSGQYYNRSNASETLSGIISYLSEQKNKCSDEFPKKIIEEILKEFEELQRK
-294 QGTAQ
+294 AGLEPLQ
-299 QTYHNRG
+299 QDSKSSTSYKG
-306 NTAKVISEL
+306 E
-315 IKFIEKQ
+315 IK
-322 INKRDDNNA
+322 
-331 KDVFNEIL
+331 L
-339 NELKTLQS
+339 NELESALQAERKIMS
-347 NGFDDTQKDTTRNN
+347 DL
-361 PNYIGDITTQ
+361 I
-371 ELEAGLKLENKML
+371 
-384 TEILPKLRAVSQ
+384 PKLRMASQ
-396 SKGFELS
+396 SKDFILS
-403 IDTPSYFE
+403 VDTPSYFE

-447 RFFSD
+447 RYFSD
-452 KRYDFLFHEYK
+452 NRYDFLFHEYK
-463 KYPHPLASF
+463 KHDNSLSSF
-472 LRYIFGRLQQAPAN
+472 LRYVFGRLQQVPAN
-486 NTFPEEVKTDL
+486 NIFPGEVKTDL
-497 PYLNELE
+497 PYLKELE
-504 GNNRRNYQVIIIDL
+504 GNDKKNYQVIIIDL

-543 IRGPAEIKDEN
+543 IKGSDRCK
-554 TGEKTPVEE
+554 
-563 TRGEFPVVLILE
+563 FPVVLILE

-582 EARSQEQESPS
+582 ESRTQEQESPS

-603 GRKYGLSLVIAS
+603 GRKYGLSLVVAS
-615 QRLSDLSKTALSQCN
+615 QRLSDLSKIVLSQCN
-630 SFIVHRLQNPEDLR
+630 SFVVHRLQNPEDLR
-644 YFREIVPEIHSIL
+644 YFREIVPEIHSTL

-686 ASPKPQSKNPELWKH
+686 ASPKPQSENPMLWDH
-701 WISKAPFEPDFE
+701 WTAETPFEPDFE
-713 KICSDW
+713 KICSNW
-719 EKGVKEKE
+719 EKGVKDSD

>member
-15 SYKAVVEI
+15 SYKVIVEI

-58 GMISRVQLT
+58 GMISRIQLT

-101 GRREFY
+101 GKREFY

-112 FPALDNPVWFIEKE
+112 FPALDNSVWFIEKE
-126 DLDILFDKSPSG
+126 ELDILFDKSPSG
-138 EDSKYRIPIGT
+138 RDSKYRIPIGT

-180 SCTIASLLQSIFE
+180 SCTIASILQSIFE

-224 LHVQEL
+224 LHIQEL

-280 IENRVRAFKEQINK
+280 IENRVRHLLEQLRKTGTGQYYNRSNASETLREITSYLNNQVEK
-294 QGTAQ
+294 CSDGYAKNILGHVLREFQELQTKAGLETAQ
-299 QTYHNRG
+299 QDSKAPHY
-306 NTAKVISEL
+306 KKEL
-315 IKFIEKQ
+315 K
-322 INKRDDNNA
+322 
-331 KDVFNEIL
+331 L
-339 NELKTLQS
+339 NELES
-347 NGFDDTQKDTTRNN
+347 AM
-361 PNYIGDITTQ
+361 
-371 ELEAGLKLENKML
+371 E
-384 TEILPKLRAVSQ
+384 TERKIMSDLIPKLRMVSQ
-396 SKGFELS
+396 SKGFTLS
-403 IDTPSYFE
+403 VDTPSYFE
-411 RSNLLG
+411 RANLLG
-417 KSLQRAM
+417 KSLQKAM

-463 KYPHPLASF
+463 KYDQSLASF
-472 LRYIFGRLQQAPAN
+472 LRYVFGRLQQAPASN
-486 NTFPEEVKTDL
+486 RFPEEVKTDL
-497 PYLNELE
+497 PYLKELE
-504 GNNRRNYQVIIIDL
+504 GNDKRNYQVIIIDL

-543 IRGPAEIKDEN
+543 IKGADRCK
-554 TGEKTPVEE
+554 
-563 TRGEFPVVLILE
+563 FPVVLILE

-582 EARSQEQESPS
+582 ESRTQEQESPS
-593 KLVFERIARE
+593 KIVFERVARE
-603 GRKYGLSLVIAS
+603 GRKYGLSLVVAS
-615 QRLSDLSKTALSQCN
+615 QRLSDLSKIVLSQCN

-644 YFREIVPEIHSIL
+644 YFREIVPEIHSTL

-686 ASPKPQSKNPELWKH
+686 ASPKPQSENPMLWDH
-701 WISKAPFEPDFE
+701 WTAGTPFEPDFE

-719 EKGVKEKE
+719 EKGVKEESK

>member
-1 MSNDRTIGRVVLVD
+1 MSNDRSIGRIVLVD
-15 SYKAVVEI
+15 SYKAIVEI
-23 DKDIKSLTKTAFTG
+23 DKDLKSLTKTAFTG

-79 VLPQAKRIM
+79 VLPEAKRIM

-96 EERPG
+96 EEKPE

-126 DLDILFDKSPSG
+126 ELDILFDKSPSG

-180 SCTIASLLQSIFE
+180 SCTIASILQSIFE
-193 MKDVKNAHFVI
+193 MKNVKNAHFVI
-204 LDTNGEYGEVFKGHK
+204 LDTNGEYGEVFKGRK
-219 QPDDF
+219 QPYDF
-224 LHVQEL
+224 LHIKDL

-238 FDDFRILFRASEGTQ
+238 FDDFRILFKASEGTQ

-268 AEIKTYSLESQI
+268 AEIKTYFLEIQI
-280 IENRVRAFKEQINK
+280 IENRLHHMLEQLK
-294 QGTAQ
+294 KTGTGQ
-299 QTYHNRG
+299 YYNRS
-306 NTAKVISEL
+306 NASE
-315 IKFIEKQ
+315 
-322 INKRDDNNA
+322 
-331 KDVFNEIL
+331 
-339 NELKTLQS
+339 TLQGIINFLS
-347 NGFDDTQKDTTRNN
+347 ERKDKCLDKF
-361 PNYIGDITTQ
+361 PKKIIGDILKEFQ
-371 ELEAGLKLENKML
+371 ELQTKVGLESSQQDSKVSGYKGEIKINELELALEAERKIMSDLM
-384 TEILPKLRAVSQ
+384 PKLRMAST
-396 SKGFELS
+396 SEGFLLS
-403 IDTPSYFE
+403 VDTPSYFE
-411 RSNLLG
+411 RANLLG

-463 KYPHPLASF
+463 KHPHSLASF
-472 LRYIFGRLQQAPAN
+472 LRYIFGRLQQTPKN
-486 NTFPEEVKTDL
+486 KTFSEDAKADL
-497 PYLNELE
+497 PYLNEFE
-504 GNNRRNYQVIIIDL
+504 ENKKQNYQIIIIDL
-518 HLLASEIL
+518 HLLATEIL

-554 TGEKTPVEE
+554 TGTTVRLEE

-582 EARSQEQESPS
+582 EARNQEQESPS

-701 WISKAPFEPDFE
+701 WTFEQAYEPDFE
-713 KICSDW
+713 KICENW
-719 EKGVKEKE
+719 EKGAKGTD

>member
-1 MSNDRTIGRVVLVD
+1 MSNDRTIGRIVLVD
-15 SYKAVVEI
+15 SYKAIVEI
-23 DKDIKSLTKTAFTG
+23 DKDLKSLTKTAFTG

-74 SKTMI
+74 SKTTI
-79 VLPQAKRIM
+79 VLPEAKRIM

-126 DLDILFDKSPSG
+126 ELDILFDKSPSV
-138 EDSKYRIPIGT
+138 EDSRYRIPIGT

-180 SCTIASLLQSIFE
+180 SCTIASILQSIFE
-193 MKDVKNAHFVI
+193 MKNVKNAHFVI
-204 LDTNGEYGEVFKGHK
+204 LDTNGEYGEVFKGCK
-219 QPDDF
+219 QPYDF
-224 LHVQEL
+224 LHIKDL

-238 FDDFRILFRASEGTQ
+238 FDDFRILFKASEGTQ

-268 AEIKTYSLESQI
+268 AEIKTYFLEIQI
-280 IENRVRAFKEQINK
+280 IENRLRHMLEQLRK
-294 QGTAQ
+294 TGTGQ
-299 QTYHNRG
+299 YYNRS
-306 NTAKVISEL
+306 NASETL
-315 IKFIEKQ
+315 SGIIKFLSERKDKCPDEFPKKI
-322 INKRDDNNA
+322 IDDILKEFQELQTKA
-331 KDVFNEIL
+331 GLESSQQDSKGSGYKGEIKI
-339 NELKTLQS
+339 NEL
-347 NGFDDTQKDTTRNN
+347 
-361 PNYIGDITTQ
+361 
-371 ELEAGLKLENKML
+371 ELALESERKIMSDL
-384 TEILPKLRAVSQ
+384 VPKLRMA
-396 SKGFELS
+396 SKSEGFLLS
-403 IDTPSYFE
+403 VDTPSYFE
-411 RSNLLG
+411 RANLLG

-435 AEYCATLKLRID
+435 TEYCATLKLRID

-463 KYPHPLASF
+463 KHPSSLASF
-472 LRYIFGRLQQAPAN
+472 LRYIFGRLQQTPKDT
-486 NTFPEEVKTDL
+486 TFPEDAKADL
-497 PYLNELE
+497 PYLNEFE
-504 GNNRRNYQVIIIDL
+504 GNNKRNYQIIIIDL
-518 HLLASEIL
+518 HLLATEIL

-554 TGEKTPVEE
+554 TGTTVQLEE

-603 GRKYGLSLVIAS
+603 GRKYGLSLIIAS

-673 ECVRAPMHVKIRT
+673 ECVRAPMHAKIRT

-701 WISKAPFEPDFE
+701 WTSEPVYEPDFE
-713 KICSDW
+713 KICENW
-719 EKGVKEKE
+719 EKGVKDTD